1 MKTEKIVMQLEER
14 LLADKD
20 GSLLAELISRLQ
32 AIQTRLEGEKKKLH
46 KVDSFK
52 SIEAGIQAVQ
62 AVQAALL
69 SLQLFET
76 ANK

>member
-46 KVDSFK
+46 RLDSFK
-52 SIEAGIQAVQ
+52 SIEAGNQ
-62 AVQAALL
+62 AVQAALI

-76 ANK
+76 AKK